1 MVTRNDIY
9 KYLNRGDGVC
19 IYFNCATKL
28 CSIYKERPII
38 CRVDDAYEQYFRNE
52 FTLQEYYEENYKAC
66 EKFKKMDGVKMS
78 NIKAALQAKFEGIFG
93 FAPGDDYAPRVRNAL
108 EIICQGKYREA
119 DLLDITDTSIMS
131 NGKSGLVLTLDS
143 VCVKDSGNSTSKF
156 IARYED
162 IDYMHMN
169 EDSFLGVDITALEL
183 NMKYGTTYRI
193 SIDKINKDK
202 LMEFINYAIS
212 LYENDE
218 KLEW

>member
-1 MVTRNDIY
+1 
-9 KYLNRGDGVC
+9 
-19 IYFNCATKL
+19 
-28 CSIYKERPII
+28 
-38 CRVDDAYEQYFRNE
+38 
-52 FTLQEYYEENYKAC
+52 
-66 EKFKKMDGVKMS
+66 
-78 NIKAALQAKFEGIFG
+78 GIFG

-169 EDSFLGVDITALEL
+169 EDS
-183 NMKYGTTYRI
+183 
-193 SIDKINKDK
+193 
-202 LMEFINYAIS
+202 
-212 LYENDE
+212 
-218 KLEW
+218 